1 MTPPHAQRLAC
12 LPSRAAT
19 AALTASLIAAA
30 VPAAG
35 EPLNLKLPDMGDATG
50 TLFTPQQEKALGEAF
65 YRNLHLQVPVNED
78 PEVADYIQ
86 ALGRRLVENSDT
98 PGQPFHF
105 FVVNQPVVNAFAGP
119 GGYIG
124 IHSGLILTTESE
136 SELAS
141 VLGHEIAHITQ
152 RHLYEAFQAAGR
164 LSLPTA
170 AAMLAG
176 VLLGAGTG
184 SSQLGKAAVIA
195 ASAAS
200 QQMQINFTRD
210 NEAEADRVG
219 MKILAGSNFDP
230 RAMPVFFERMQQST
244 RFSGGRGIPEFLRTH
259 PVTVSRI
266 ADTRGRAEQY
276 PYKQYPDSFTYQ
288 IIRAKLHAQTA
299 RNPRESVDYFTAIA
313 DVGTAQQQDVARY
326 GLALALIAQGKIA
339 LGRPMLQELIQRHPE
354 QSQFYNALANAEREA
369 KDYPAALATYEEALR
384 RFPGNRAISLN
395 YAQTLVRAGKPA
407 EARKRLQ
414 EYLLRFPA
422 TPEVYELLAQTHSQ
436 LGNEAESHR
445 YLAEAYYADGQTRNA
460 ILHLKL
466 AQKAPGRDF
475 QTDSALEER
484 IKELLEEQQEER
496 DGR

>member
-1 MTPPHAQRLAC
+1 MTRPRRPARTLFQAVTALLAI
-12 LPSRAAT
+12 
-19 AALTASLIAAA
+19 SLIAATL
-30 VPAAG
+30 PAAG
-35 EPLNLKLPDMGDATG
+35 EPLNLELPDMGDSTG

-65 YRNLHLQVPVNED
+65 YRNLHLQVQINED
-78 PEVADYIQ
+78 PEVTDYIQ
-86 ALGRRLVENSDT
+86 ALGRKLVENSDT
-98 PGQPFHF
+98 PAQPFYF
-105 FVVNQPVVNAFAGP
+105 FVVNQPVINAFAGP

-124 IHSGLILTTESE
+124 VNSGLILITESE

-184 SSQLGKAAVIA
+184 SSQLGQAAVIA
-195 ASAAS
+195 ATAAS

-219 MKILAGSNFDP
+219 MKILSGSNFDP
-230 RAMPVFFERMQQST
+230 RAMPTFFERMQQST
-244 RFSGGRGIPEFLRTH
+244 RFSTGRSTPEFLLTH

-288 IIRAKLHAQTA
+288 IIRAKLHVQTTH
-299 RNPRESVDYFTAIA
+299 NPQESVDYFTAISE
-313 DVGTAQQQDVARY
+313 VGTRQQQDVAHY
-326 GLALALIAQGKIA
+326 GLALALVAQGKIGQ
-339 LGRPMLQELIQRHPE
+339 GRPMLEELIRRYPE
-354 QSQFYNALANAEREA
+354 QSHFFNALADAEREA
-369 KDYPAALATYEEALR
+369 KTYPAAFAIYEEALK
-384 RFPGNRAISLN
+384 RFPGNRALTLN
-395 YAQTLVRAGKPA
+395 YAQTLVRAGKPL

-414 EYLLRFPA
+414 DYLLHFPA
-422 TPEVYELLAQTHSQ
+422 TPEVYELLAQAHSQ

-466 AQKAPGRDF
+466 AQRAPGRDF
-475 QTDSALEER
+475 QTDAAIEER
-484 IKELLEEQQEER
+484 LKELMEEQREER
-496 DGR
+496 EK

>member
-1 MTPPHAQRLAC
+1 MTPPRPRRPAC

-19 AALTASLIAAA
+19 AILTVSLIAASL
-30 VPAAG
+30 PAAS
-35 EPLNLKLPDMGDATG
+35 EPLNLELPDMGDSTG

-65 YRNLHLQVPVNED
+65 YRNLHLQVQINED
-78 PEVADYIQ
+78 PEVTDYIQ
-86 ALGRRLVENSDT
+86 ALGRKLVENSDT

-105 FVVNQPVVNAFAGP
+105 FVVNQPVINAFAGP

-124 IHSGLILTTESE
+124 VNSGLILTTESE
-136 SELAS
+136 SELTS

-164 LSLPTA
+164 MSLPTA

-184 SSQLGKAAVIA
+184 SSQLGQAAVIA

-219 MKILAGSNFDP
+219 MKILSGSNFDP
-230 RAMPVFFERMQQST
+230 RAMPTFFERMQQST
-244 RFSGGRGIPEFLRTH
+244 RFSTGRSTPEFLLTH
-259 PVTVSRI
+259 PVTMSRI

-276 PYKQYPDSFTYQ
+276 AYKQYPDSFSYQ
-288 IIRAKLHAQTA
+288 IIRAKLHVQTTH
-299 RNPRESVDYFTAIA
+299 NPQESVSYFTAIS
-313 DVGTAQQQDVARY
+313 DVGTRQQQDVAHY
-326 GLALALIAQGKIA
+326 GLALALIAQGKIGQ
-339 LGRPMLQELIQRHPE
+339 GRPMLQELIRRYPE
-354 QSQFYNALANAEREA
+354 QSQFYNALADAEREA
-369 KDYPAALATYEEALR
+369 KNYPAALATYEEALK
-384 RFPGNRAISLN
+384 RFPGNRALSLN
-395 YAQTLVRAGKPA
+395 YAQTLVRSGKPA

-422 TPEVYELLAQTHSQ
+422 TPEVYELLAQAHSQ

-466 AQKAPGRDF
+466 AQRAPGRDF
-475 QTDSALEER
+475 QTDSAIEER
-484 IKELLEEQQEER
+484 LKELLEEQKEER
-496 DGR
+496 RK